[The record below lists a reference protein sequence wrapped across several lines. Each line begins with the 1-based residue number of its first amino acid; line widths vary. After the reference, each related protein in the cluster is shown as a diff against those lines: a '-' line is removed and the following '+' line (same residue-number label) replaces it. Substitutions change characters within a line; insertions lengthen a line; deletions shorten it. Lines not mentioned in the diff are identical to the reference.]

1 MSNNKNKSAIAWYV
15 EQCEKLKDDIF
26 YSIVTAD
33 EFRDKKLAIEK
44 QATDMFYNAVFEAFE
59 EGRVSGYD
67 EAIAEVVKG
76 ETFFGLK
83 DGEDFI
89 KENYG

>member
-15 EQCEKLKDDIF
+15 EQCEKLK
-26 YSIVTAD
+26 D